1 MFKWLGRGRA
11 KPAAVRA
18 VEVTEAH
25 RLQQEGAQLIDVR
38 EPGEYAGGHAQGA
51 RNIPLD
57 QLVQRAGEVRGDTP
71 VLVICQS
78 GGRSARAQDLL
89 TRQGTPD
96 VRNVRG
102 GTGAW
107 RRAGLPLDEPPR
119 GSDTHG

>member
-1 MFKWLGRGRA
+1 VFKWLGRGRA
-11 KPAAVRA
+11 KPASVHA
-18 VEVTEAH
+18 VEVAEAH
-25 RLQQEGAQLIDVR
+25 RLQQEGAHLIDVR

-57 QLVQRAGEVRGDTP
+57 QLVQRAGEVRGDRP

-107 RRAGLPLDEPPR
+107 RRAGLPLD
-119 GSDTHG
+119 